1 MTTRYVTDPCV
12 GVNYYYCLD
21 LSVTEF
27 LRLLSKRKG
36 RKVNKFGDL
45 KALAPLL
52 NIDVHS

>member
-1 MTTRYVTDPCV
+1 MTTRYATDPCI
-12 GVNYYYCLD
+12 GVNYYCLD

-36 RKVNKFGDL
+36 RKVIKFGDL